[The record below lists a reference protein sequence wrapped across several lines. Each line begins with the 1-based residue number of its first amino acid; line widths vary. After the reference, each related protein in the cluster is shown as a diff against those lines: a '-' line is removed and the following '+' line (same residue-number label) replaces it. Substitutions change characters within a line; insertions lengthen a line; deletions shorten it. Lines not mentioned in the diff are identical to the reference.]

1 MFALILPSVATVT
14 GGIVIDG
21 TPLQLTVLQL
31 VIFTTYTAC
40 LIVMMIASAVEH
52 DDTYPVPVSTVVAA
66 VFNY

>member
-31 VIFTTYTAC
+31 VIFTAW
-40 LIVMMIASAVEH
+40 LIVMMEASAVEH